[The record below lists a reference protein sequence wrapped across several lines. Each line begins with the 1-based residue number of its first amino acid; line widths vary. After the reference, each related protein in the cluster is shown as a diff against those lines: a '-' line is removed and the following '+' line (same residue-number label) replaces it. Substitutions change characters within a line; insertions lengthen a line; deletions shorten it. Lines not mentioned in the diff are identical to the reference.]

1 MATGDD
7 AGIIKA
13 FKNID
18 FLDDRVA
25 RSLRIF
31 FEYLEPEAR
40 FGRLGI
46 INTVVFLVLRV

>member
-7 AGIIKA
+7 AGTIKA

-31 FEYLEPEAR
+31 SEYLELEAR
-40 FGRLGI
+40 FGQLGI
-46 INTVVFLVLRV
+46 IDTVVFLVLRV